1 MGNQA
6 QDLIEIQNTKKNDL
20 KMLKDSLGQS
30 IEKHQ
35 TAMRPKIEEFKK
47 ERDQD
52 FLRVQ
57 KALEEKDRLKR
68 EHEERIRK
76 LRL

>member
-1 MGNQA
+1 
-6 QDLIEIQNTKKNDL
+6 
-20 KMLKDSLGQS
+20 MLKDSLGQS

-35 TAMRPKIEEFKK
+35 TAMRTKIEDFKK

-52 FLRVQ
+52 FFRVQ